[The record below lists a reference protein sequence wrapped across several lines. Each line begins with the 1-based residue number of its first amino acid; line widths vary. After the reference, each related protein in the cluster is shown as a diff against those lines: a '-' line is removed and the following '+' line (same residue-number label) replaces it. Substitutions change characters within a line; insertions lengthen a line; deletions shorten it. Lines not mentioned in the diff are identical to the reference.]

1 LALFLFAQ
9 EFANCSVEAKW
20 KDNIG
25 QGGGYSLDSSL
36 IQNIDKFVDRAEDLK
51 RADAIVLKSLGLA
64 G

>member
-1 LALFLFAQ
+1 M
-9 EFANCSVEAKW
+9 EAKW